1 MVYHASQSRYHLLG
15 KVKTLVADVILHL
28 HIVLTSFARSF
39 VSPRLNKLP
48 FHRSEDVYYV
58 GKARSV
64 CRHRTAYQ
72 HSLYLWLFR
81 LYGYVCPHIVC
92 VIYKLVVVEV
102 GQSLWLQ
109 FQLQGKH
116 SASVLQ
122 RGHAHTENLLYQL
135 ALLHQIYRYR
145 WVGIRYKDVSFKLS
159 AVSAY
164 RLGYLAVFFLQL
176 SHIGIAYH
184 LASERLN
191 LFEHV
196 VYHHI
201 AFALQSPAAFYETA
215 VSVGKGKEGQGLLA
229 QFHLYACS
237 AYDAD
242 EQFIVNDGTEIVVSV
257 SLLQPL
263 LVCGLQHLHI
273 FLQSLALLR
282 KILRQFVHEVLV
294 ALSKPVCLAL
304 DVFVVNCVVLVN
316 IVFGYLVKAL
326 RVEPLPRQVEQSQFL
341 ERIMQGLSLVQSA
354 YVV

>member
-1 MVYHASQSRYHLLG
+1 M
-15 KVKTLVADVILHL
+15 
-28 HIVLTSFARSF
+28 
-39 VSPRLNKLP
+39 
-48 FHRSEDVYYV
+48 
-58 GKARSV
+58 
-64 CRHRTAYQ
+64 
-72 HSLYLWLFR
+72 
-81 LYGYVCPHIVC
+81 
-92 VIYKLVVVEV
+92 VEV

-122 RGHAHTENLLYQL
+122 RSHSHTENLLYQF
-135 ALLHQIYRYR
+135 ALLHQINRYR
-145 WVGIRYKDVSFKLS
+145 WVGIRYKDVSLKLS

-201 AFALQSPAAFYETA
+201 AFALQSPTAFYKTA

-237 AYDAD
+237 ADDAD

-263 LVCGLQHLHI
+263 LVSSLQHLHI
-273 FLQSLALLR
+273 FLQSLTLLR
-282 KILRQFVHEVLV
+282 KILRQLIDEVLI

-304 DVFVVNCVVLVN
+304 D
-316 IVFGYLVKAL
+316 GYLVKAIW
-326 RVEPLPRQVEQSQFL
+326 VEPLPRQVEQSQL
-341 ERIMQGLSLVQSA
+341 LKRIMQGLSLVQSA
-354 YVV
+354 YVVQTSVQAASLALVALQTASWLELPFQHQHALTLPAQSDSTLQATQSASYYDNIIFHAQ